1 MKSLS
6 LMALVSAGCG
16 NASYSPPSSSDAL
29 AGEFMGTWSCPTDA
43 GAVQLSTIAT
53 IIVSENELTET
64 LSFTIPSAG
73 PVSCIEVYAVSG
85 STATLNASQTTCTGP
100 GASSLT
106 GKPSSETETVSGN
119 TLTVTGVDTGS
130 GPFTG
135 TCTRQ

>member
-1 MKSLS
+1 
-6 LMALVSAGCG
+6 
-16 NASYSPPSSSDAL
+16 
-29 AGEFMGTWSCPTDA
+29 
-43 GAVQLSTIAT
+43 
-53 IIVSENELTET
+53 
-64 LSFTIPSAG
+64 
-73 PVSCIEVYAVSG
+73 VYAVSG